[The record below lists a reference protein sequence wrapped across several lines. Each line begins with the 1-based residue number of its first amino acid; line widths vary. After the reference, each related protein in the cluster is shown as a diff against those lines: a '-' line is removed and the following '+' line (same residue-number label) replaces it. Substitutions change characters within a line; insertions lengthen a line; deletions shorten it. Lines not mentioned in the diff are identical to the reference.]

1 MAIRRKPRRE
11 GASLKFSSRAW
22 GILRLAAIAACMA
35 ALFSGCLAQ
44 EQEAGDGKIHNVRIH
59 YVEHKTVRPSIGIMG
74 TLEPF
79 SEVIVSSEV
88 NGVLKELLV
97 DAGTPVTKGMVLA
110 RINDTDYRLDVMNA
124 EAALKQAKAALANLR
139 TEHGRMQ
146 SLVKKGSVSVQ
157 QFEEISTRLTVAAQD
172 VDRADAA
179 LSLARERLSKTV
191 IRSPMTG
198 VVKMRRVT
206 PGELVTAG
214 MPLLAIVQ
222 IDPLKLSLAVT
233 EKDVGFLEKGQ
244 EVNFTVDAFP
254 GSVFTGTLSVIYPSL
269 DERTRSLKAEA
280 IVENPSERL
289 KPGLFAKASLYTT
302 EPRDVVVIPITSIL
316 YDGSQVRVFIEEGG
330 KARERYLKI
339 GEKYGEEVEVIEGLS
354 GGESL
359 IVVGQ
364 NTLFDGAMVNVVD

>member
-1 MAIRRKPRRE
+1 MTTRRKLPREISARRFP
-11 GASLKFSSRAW
+11 GHASALT
-22 GILRLAAIAACMA
+22 LAAIMVCIT
-35 ALFSGCLAQ
+35 ALFPGCLMQ
-44 EQEAGDGKIHNVRIH
+44 EQEAKDGKIHNVRIH
-59 YVEHKTVRPSIGIMG
+59 YVGHKLVRPSIGVMG

-88 NGVLKELLV
+88 NGVLKELMV
-97 DAGTPVTKGMVLA
+97 DAGTPVTRGMVLA
-110 RINDTDYRLDVMNA
+110 RINDTDYRLDVINA
-124 EAALKQAKAALANLR
+124 EAALKQATAGLTNLK
-139 TEHGRMQ
+139 TEHGRMR
-146 SLVKKGSVSVQ
+146 SLVRKGSVSVQ
-157 QFEEISTRLTVAAQD
+157 QFEEISTRLTVAVQD
-172 VDRADAA
+172 VDRAEAA

-191 IRSPMTG
+191 IRSPMSG

-206 PGELVTAG
+206 PGELITAG

-222 IDPLKLSLAVT
+222 IDPLKLALTVT

-244 EVNFTVDAFP
+244 KVSFTVDAFP

-280 IVENPSERL
+280 IVDNQSEKL

-302 EPRDVVVIPITSIL
+302 EPRNIVVVPITSIL
-316 YDGSQVRVFIEEGG
+316 YDGSQVRVFIEDGG
-330 KARERYLKI
+330 KAREKYLKI
-339 GEKYGEEVEVIEGLS
+339 GEKYEEVVEVLEGLS

>member
-1 MAIRRKPRRE
+1 MTIRSKLLRERTARRFPGHA
-11 GASLKFSSRAW
+11 GALT
-22 GILRLAAIAACMA
+22 LAAVMVCIT
-35 ALFSGCLAQ
+35 ALFPGCLMQ
-44 EQEAGDGKIHNVRIH
+44 EEEATDRKIHNVRVH
-59 YVEHKTVRPSIGIMG
+59 SVGHELVRPSIGVMG

-97 DAGTPVTKGMVLA
+97 DAGTPVTRDMVLA
-110 RINDTDYRLDVMNA
+110 RINDTDYRLDVINA
-124 EAALKQAKAALANLR
+124 EAALKQAAAGLTNLK
-139 TEHGRMQ
+139 TEHGRMR
-146 SLVKKGSVSVQ
+146 SLVRKGSVSVQ
-157 QFEEISTRLTVAAQD
+157 QFEAISTRLTVAVQD
-172 VDRADAA
+172 VDRAEAA

-191 IRSPMTG
+191 IRSPLNG

-206 PGELVTAG
+206 PGELITAG
-214 MPLLAIVQ
+214 MPLLVIVQ
-222 IDPLKLSLAVT
+222 IDPLKLALSVT

-244 EVNFTVDAFP
+244 EVSFTVDAFP
-254 GSVFTGTLSVIYPSL
+254 GSMFTGTLSVIYPSL

-289 KPGLFAKASLYTT
+289 KPGLFTKASLYTT

-316 YDGSQVRVFIEEGG
+316 YDGSQVRVFIEDGG
-330 KARERYLKI
+330 KARERHLKI
-339 GEKYGEEVEVIEGLS
+339 GEKYGEVVEVLEGLS